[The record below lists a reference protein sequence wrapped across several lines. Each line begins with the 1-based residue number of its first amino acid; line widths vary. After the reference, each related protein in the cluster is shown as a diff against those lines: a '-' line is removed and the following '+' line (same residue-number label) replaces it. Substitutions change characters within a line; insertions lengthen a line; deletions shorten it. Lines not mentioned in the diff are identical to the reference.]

1 MVGRMEGC
9 VNWFLLREG
18 DDGCVFGSVWNCC
31 TAASRGRLVKGAVT
45 MPAKRIGDK
54 AVYNKKNLFRLFI
67 RIVAG
72 LVLVTLVVI
81 VAVRVWIVPDVIR
94 RKVERGLSKFC
105 EGPVEIERVR
115 TFRSGQVAL
124 EGIQFCDTARRPWL
138 LIEKVKA
145 VLANWPSFSPTV
157 EEITINGLNL
167 RLSAADGKFVLPPVR
182 LPKRAGGPGA
192 GPGIRK
198 LTINQAAVTIT
209 DARSAETVYGD
220 LTLSVV
226 RMTSGDYEF
235 TLNRI
240 TGESSEL
247 LLARG
252 GVNLNSSDFD
262 ISFQM
267 KHRFAKAEAALP
279 LAALNVTGISA
290 EGDLAG
296 DLSITGCLKKPNE
309 WQPKGTIRLRDWV
322 VDANDALAWN
332 GLNLD
337 LEVGSSGF
345 GFENLSISDSNGVQW
360 LGADNVELALTDW
373 PGPRPIVTGIEL
385 DAPRLRMIAAGPNKL
400 KIPAWL
406 PKRRS
411 DRPQAGFLSLQELA
425 IRDGAILVTDPN
437 GKTAVLDKL
446 WLAAEKQDDFYNIAL
461 SRRDADDSNAVSLK
475 GTVNPDNSQIA
486 LSLHTDYV
494 ASRQE
499 GAVLFARLGKPQ
511 YSAEGRVVADLT
523 IAGRLNEPLGLQAN
537 GSVKLDKCALLF
549 KEAMLASNLVTEA
562 KIDGRRLDIESY
574 EAAMCEG
581 KVSGYFHADVNEGR
595 QVTFRGRVLVVNVNF
610 PQFSSVLT
618 AKAKKAA
625 QGTFTASYAFAGQ
638 RNGTRIFNG
647 DGLIFFD
654 DADVSILPAV
664 PQMFA
669 SAEMSQ
675 YEPLKM
681 SDVEATFTTM
691 GPVVTIHS
699 GHISNNFAAIEFEPD
714 ATIDLQARQIDGYVV
729 VAPLSQIAGAIEGLP
744 IINIFARLKDKL
756 MRLHVKGDWSAPP
769 GKLITKEPVK
779 DLKESTIGFFQDV
792 VKGGG
797 QFGRGILNRLGGL
810 FKTDENK
817 SK

>member
-1 MVGRMEGC
+1 
-9 VNWFLLREG
+9 
-18 DDGCVFGSVWNCC
+18 
-31 TAASRGRLVKGAVT
+31 
-45 MPAKRIGDK
+45 MPAKRMWDK
-54 AVYNKKNLFRLFI
+54 TVFSKKCPFRLLI
-67 RIVAG
+67 RIVTG

-81 VAVRVWIVPDVIR
+81 VTVRVWIVPDVIR

-105 EGPVEIERVR
+105 DGPVEIERVR
-115 TFRSGQVAL
+115 TFRSGQVTL

-138 LIEKVKA
+138 LVEEVKA

-157 EEITINGLNL
+157 EEITIDGLNL

-198 LTINQAAVTIT
+198 LTINQAAVTVA

-220 LTLSVV
+220 LTLSIIRV
-226 RMTSGDYEF
+226 TSGDYEF

-252 GVNLNSSDFD
+252 GVNLHSSDFD

-267 KHRFAKAEAALP
+267 KHRFTKAEVALP
-279 LAALNVTGISA
+279 LAALNMAGISA
-290 EGDLAG
+290 EGELAG
-296 DLSITGCLKKPNE
+296 DLSITGGLMKPAE
-309 WQPKGTIRLRDWV
+309 WRPKGTVRLRDWV
-322 VDANDALAWN
+322 VDANDAVAWK
-332 GLNLD
+332 GLNVD
-337 LEVGSSGF
+337 LEVGPSGF

-360 LGADNVELALTDW
+360 LGADNVELTLTDW
-373 PGPRPIVTGIEL
+373 PGSKPIITSIEL
-385 DAPRLRMIAAGPNKL
+385 DAPKLRTIAAGAGQL

-406 PKRRS
+406 PKHRAS
-411 DRPQAGFLSLQELA
+411 DSTGGSLSLQKLVVH
-425 IRDGAILVTDPN
+425 DGAITVEDPN

-446 WLAAEKQDDFYNIAL
+446 WLAADKQDDSYNIAL
-461 SRRDADDSNAVSLK
+461 SRRAADDSNAVSLK
-475 GTVNPDNSQIA
+475 GTVNPASSQVA
-486 LSLHTDYV
+486 LSLQMDYV
-494 ASRQE
+494 ATKQE

-511 YSAEGRVVADLT
+511 YSAEGRVVVDLT
-523 IAGRLNEPLGLQAN
+523 IAGRLDEPLGLKAN
-537 GSVKLDKCALLF
+537 GNIKLDKCALLF
-549 KEAMLASNLVTEA
+549 KEAVLASNLVTEA
-562 KIDGRRLDIESY
+562 KFDGGRLDIENY
-574 EAAMCEG
+574 EAAMCDG
-581 KVSGYFHADVNEGR
+581 RVSGSFHADVNEGR
-595 QVTFRGRVLVVNVNF
+595 QVTFRGRVLAVNVNF

-654 DADVSILPAV
+654 DADISILPAV

-797 QFGRGILNRLGGL
+797 QFGRGVLNRLGGL
-810 FKTDENK
+810 FKGDQNK
-817 SK
+817 SQ

>member
-1 MVGRMEGC
+1 MSIGFCCAG
-9 VNWFLLREG
+9 G
-18 DDGCVFGSVWNCC
+18 DGCGFDFVWSRYA
-31 TAASRGRLVKGAVT
+31 AASRQRRSVERIVV
-45 MPAKRIGDK
+45 MPAKRMGGK
-54 AVYNKKNLFRLFI
+54 TVSNKKNLFRLLI

-81 VAVRVWIVPDVIR
+81 VTVRVWIVPDVIR

-124 EGIQFCDTARRPWL
+124 EGIQFCDTSKRQWL
-138 LIEKVKA
+138 LAKNVRA
-145 VLANWPSFSPTV
+145 VLANWPSFRPTV
-157 EEITINGLNL
+157 EEITIDGLNL
-167 RLSAADGKFVLPPVR
+167 RLSAADGKFALPPVR
-182 LPKRAGGPGA
+182 LPKRSATSSGR
-192 GPGIRK
+192 PGIHK
-198 LTINQAAVTIT
+198 LTINQGAIIVI
-209 DARSAETVYGD
+209 DALGAETVYGGLALSIIR
-220 LTLSVV
+220 LTND
-226 RMTSGDYEF
+226 DYEF

-240 TGESSEL
+240 TGESSEV
-247 LLARG
+247 LLAGG

-267 KHRFAKAEAALP
+267 KHRFTKAEAALP
-279 LAALNVTGISA
+279 LAALNMPGISA

-296 DLSITGCLKKPNE
+296 DLSIVGCLKKPAE
-309 WQPKGTIRLRDWV
+309 WRPKGTVRLRDWV
-322 VDANDALAWN
+322 VDANDAVAWK
-332 GLNLD
+332 GLDVD
-337 LEVGSSGF
+337 LEIGPSGF
-345 GFENLSISDSNGVQW
+345 GFDNLSISDSNGIQW
-360 LGADNVELALTDW
+360 LGANSVELTLADW
-373 PGPRPIVTGIEL
+373 PGSKPIVTGIEL
-385 DAPRLRMIAAGPNKL
+385 DAPRLRTIAAGAGKL
-400 KIPAWL
+400 KIPAWF

-411 DRPQAGFLSLQELA
+411 DRPSAGFTSLQKLA
-425 IRDGAILVTDPN
+425 IRDGTIAVGDPN
-437 GKTAVLDKL
+437 GQTAVLDKL
-446 WLAAEKQDDFYNIAL
+446 WLAADKQDDSYNITL
-461 SRRDADDSNAVSLK
+461 SRRAADDSNAVSLK
-475 GTVNPDNSQIA
+475 GTVDPVSSQVA

-494 ASRQE
+494 ASQQE

-511 YSAEGRVVADLT
+511 FSGEGRVVADLT

-537 GSVKLDKCALLF
+537 GNIKLDQCALLF
-549 KEAMLASNLVTEA
+549 KETVLASNLVTEA
-562 KIDGRRLDIESY
+562 KLDGRRLDIENY
-574 EAAMCEG
+574 EAAVCEG

-595 QVTFRGRVLVVNVNF
+595 QATFRGRVLAVNVSF

-618 AKAKKAA
+618 AKAKTAA

-638 RNGTRIFNG
+638 RNGTSIFNG

-699 GHISNNFAAIEFEPD
+699 GHISNNFAAIEFEPG
-714 ATIDLQARQIDGYVV
+714 ATIDVQARQIDGYVV
-729 VAPLSQIAGAIEGLP
+729 VAPLSQIASAIEGLP
-744 IINIFARLKDKL
+744 VIRVFARVKDKL
-756 MRLHVKGDWSAPP
+756 MRLHVNGDWSDPP

-797 QFGRGILNRLGGL
+797 QFGRGIVNRLGGL
-810 FKTDENK
+810 FKTNENK
-817 SK
+817 SQ